1 MLSLQLCG
9 LMVEFQSEKKT
20 FLKSHFLSQ
29 IDWLEINSRQA
40 KDSLLFS
47 VPGLILLE
55 ITYHSSDNISA

>member
-29 IDWLEINSRQA
+29 IDWLEINSWQA

-47 VPGLILLE
+47 V
-55 ITYHSSDNISA
+55 